1 MSIRTFFKNWSY
13 RRRLK
18 KSGLYFPLHCKVHGV
33 KHPERQGGI
42 VQSQQGDPL
51 QLVHVALPDYPYN
64 VYVYSISLNRV
75 LGYLDETLSKKFVYL
90 FGKGFC
96 RDGYVEKITGGE
108 PYKYRGCNIQ
118 ILETAVF
125 LEGEQDFSALREV

>member
-42 VQSQQGDPL
+42 AQSQKDDPL

-96 RDGYVEKITGGE
+96 CCNVLMIFGGW
-108 PYKYRGCNIQ
+108 KKLRAASRINIG
-118 ILETAVF
+118 AVISKSLKPPCF
-125 LEGEQDFSALREV
+125 